1 MPDIDIKH
9 LNRDEIDCERWN
21 ETIRKSVN
29 SRIYGFTWYLDA
41 ITLKSWSGLV
51 IGEYDAVFPILSK
64 KKLFIPYVTNPY
76 LCQQLGLFSTKPIDE
91 NGYLEYIFKY
101 LRTRFLKSDLLVFN
115 NISSNRGALKKT
127 NHILK
132 LNKNYSDLFDQF
144 NRNTQRNIKKGA
156 ENRCELLEFYDIQLF
171 VNFLIDND
179 KSGVLRSIRNNIVC
193 LIESSFKRG
202 NGKILI
208 AKNNDG
214 ILAVSYYIEDNSRIY
229 FLLCASSPMGTEKRA
244 MYLIIDSL
252 VHKYSGSNKVF
263 DFTGSSMKNIARRNE
278 GFGAET
284 EYYFHVKLNWNLF

>member
-1 MPDIDIKH
+1 MPAIDIKH
-9 LNRDEIDCERWN
+9 LNRDEIDHERWN

-29 SRIYGFTWYLDA
+29 TRIYGFTWYLDA
-41 ITLKSWSGLV
+41 ITMKSWSGLV
-51 IGEYDAVFPILSK
+51 IGEYDAVFPLLTK

-91 NGYLEYIFKY
+91 KVHLEYIIKY
-101 LRTRFLKSDLLVFN
+101 LRTRFLKSDILVSN
-115 NISSNRGALKKT
+115 DISSNRFALKKT

-144 NRNTQRNIKKGA
+144 NRNTQRNIKKGV
-156 ENRCELLEFYDIQLF
+156 EKRLELSESYDIQLF

-179 KSGVLRSIRNNIVC
+179 KSGVLGSIKNNIIC
-193 LIESSFKRG
+193 LIKSTFEKG

-208 AKNNDG
+208 VKNNDD
-214 ILAVSYYIEDNSRIY
+214 LQAASYCIEDESRIY
-229 FLLCASSPMGTEKRA
+229 FLLCASSPIGTENKA

-252 VHKYSGSNKVF
+252 IKKYSGSNKVF
-263 DFTGSSMKNIARRNE
+263 DFTGSNIKNIARRNE

-284 EYYFHVKLNWNLF
+284 EYYFHIKLNWNPF